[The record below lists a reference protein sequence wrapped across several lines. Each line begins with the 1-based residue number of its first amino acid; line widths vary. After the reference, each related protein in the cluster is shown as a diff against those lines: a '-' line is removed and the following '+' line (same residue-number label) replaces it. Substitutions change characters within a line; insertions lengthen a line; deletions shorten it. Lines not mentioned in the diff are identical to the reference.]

1 MEFKVLDLFCGA
13 GGFSC
18 GLDKVKNIQTVAAV
32 DFDKYATETFSK
44 NFPGVTVFT
53 GDLTDASVKKSVIDT
68 SKKLGVNMIVGGPPC
83 QGFSLK
89 GKNLGM
95 DDPRNFLFL
104 EYFQLVKEIKP
115 EVFVIENVKNILNSE
130 NGYFKN
136 QIIEKFSSL
145 GYILNYSVLNAKDF
159 SVPESRERAII
170 IGSLSCCVNMPKP
183 HECTLTVRDAISDLC
198 YLNSGEGFFESDY
211 VTAPLSDYQRE
222 LRGKK
227 VYNHIATNHSAF
239 ALEKLSMIPHEG
251 DKSSLPKELH
261 GKQKFSTT
269 WSRLRWDTYSPTI
282 DTRFD
287 TPSNGR
293 NSHPTLNRSITP
305 REAARIQSFDDNFV
319 FYGPKSAVC
328 KQIGNAVPPRLGT
341 AIGEAIMLSYKK
353 KIDVSKNF
361 KLMNGDSY
369 SLIKELKKNKIIVN
383 HIITDPPY
391 NISKSNNFSTMKN
404 PRKGVN
410 FGKWDFDFDLYS
422 WIAEYVDIL
431 DNNGSMIIFCS
442 YRFISHIITELEQNN
457 MVVKDILIWQ
467 KSNPMPRNVN
477 RRYVQ
482 DSEFA
487 IWAVKKNATWVFNKP
502 VETPYLRAFYKTPT
516 VLGAERTN
524 HPTQKS
530 LKLMEQIINVHTN
543 PGEIVLD
550 PFMGSGTTGVAAL
563 KNNRK
568 FIGIE
573 LDTNYYE
580 IALNR
585 VKKIYIKPITKNTV

>member
-1 MEFKVLDLFCGA
+1 MEFKVLELFCGA
-13 GGFSC
+13 GGFSS
-18 GLDKVKNIQTVAAV
+18 GLDKVENIQTVAAV
-32 DFDKYATETFSK
+32 DFDKYATETFQK
-44 NFPGVTVFT
+44 NFPNATVFT
-53 GDLTDASVKKSVIDT
+53 GDLTDQNVKQEIINTAKA
-68 SKKLGVNMIVGGPPC
+68 LGVNMIVGGPPC

-104 EYFQLVKEIKP
+104 EFFHLVKEIMP
-115 EVFVIENVKNILNSE
+115 EVFVIENVKNLLNSE

-145 GYILNYSVLNAKDF
+145 GYLLNYSVLNAKDF

-170 IGSLSCCVNMPKP
+170 IGSLSYCVNMPQP
-183 HECTLTVRDAISDLC
+183 HTEIITVRDAISDLA
-198 YLNSGEGFFESDY
+198 YLNSGEGAFESDY
-211 VTAPLSDYQRE
+211 INEPLSQYQRD

-227 VYNHIATNHSAF
+227 LYNHMATNHSPV
-239 ALEKLSMIPHEG
+239 ALKKLAMIPKEG

-269 WSRLRWDTYSPTI
+269 WARLKWDTYSPTI

-293 NSHPTLNRSITP
+293 NSHPYLNRAITP
-305 REAARIQSFDDNFV
+305 REAARIQSFDDDFI
-319 FYGPKSAVC
+319 FFGSKCAIC
-328 KQIGNAVPPRLGT
+328 KQIGNAVPPRLAK
-341 AIGEAIMLSYKK
+341 AIGESIVMSYQKK
-353 KIDVSKNF
+353 TNVSANYR
-361 KLMNGDSY
+361 LMNGDAL
-369 SLIKELKKNKIIVN
+369 SLVKELKKENLKVH

-391 NISKSNNFSTMKN
+391 NISKSNNFSTMRN
-404 PRKGVN
+404 PRKGIN
-410 FGKWDFDFDLYS
+410 FGSWDFDFDLCS
-422 WIAEYVDIL
+422 WIPEYIDLL
-431 DNNGSMIIFCS
+431 DNNGSIIIFCS
-442 YRFISHIITELEQNN
+442 YRFISQIISELESNK

-467 KSNPMPRNVN
+467 KSNPMPRNIH

-487 IWAVKKNATWVFNKP
+487 IWAVKEKATWVFNKP
-502 VETPYLRAFYKTPT
+502 EDAPYLRAFYKTPT
-516 VLGAERTN
+516 VSGKERTN

-530 LKLMEQIINVHTN
+530 LSLMEQIIEIHTN
-543 PGEIVLD
+543 PEEIVLD

-563 KNNRK
+563 NKGRK
-568 FIGIE
+568 FIGVE
-573 LDTNYYE
+573 LDPSYYD

-585 VKKIYIKPITKNTV
+585 IKNAQ